1 MLMGILDMIGYIFVA
16 VLLLIVAYV
25 IVERTYSH
33 PLRMSAK
40 DASKAIA
47 RGDINRVVDVRTQ
60 VEWDRGHF
68 PGAIHL
74 PLADITETTARAHLD
89 QMDTILVYC
98 NSGTRAR
105 QAAMRLRELGYQSVY
120 YVAETY
126 HEL

>member
-1 MLMGILDMIGYIFVA
+1 MIGYIFV
-16 VLLLIVAYV
+16 LILILIVVYV
-25 IVERTYSH
+25 IVERTYRH
-33 PLRMSAK
+33 PLRISVE
-40 DASKAIA
+40 DASQAIA
-47 RGDINRVVDVRTQ
+47 SGEINRIVDVRTQ
-60 VEWDRGHF
+60 TEWDRGHF

-98 NSGTRAR
+98 NTGTRAR
-105 QAAMRLRELGYQSVY
+105 QAALKLQSLGYPSVY

>member
-1 MLMGILDMIGYIFVA
+1 MKLLDMLGYIFVA
-16 VLLLIVAYV
+16 LLVLIVVYV

-40 DASKAIA
+40 DAAKGIA
-47 RGDINRVVDVRTQ
+47 SGDINRVVDVRTQ

-68 PGAIHL
+68 PGAIHI
-74 PLADITETTARAHLD
+74 PLADITESTARANLD

-105 QAAMRLRELGYQSVY
+105 QAAMKLRDLGYPSVY

>member
-1 MLMGILDMIGYIFVA
+1 MLMRLLDMIGYIFVA
-16 VLLLIVAYV
+16 VLVLIVVYV

-40 DASKAIA
+40 DAATAIA

-74 PLADITETTARAHLD
+74 PLADITESTARAHLD
-89 QMDTILVYC
+89 QMDSILVYC

-105 QAAMRLRELGYQSVY
+105 QAATRLRELGYPSVY

>member
-1 MLMGILDMIGYIFVA
+1 MKLLDMLGYIFVA
-16 VLLLIVAYV
+16 LLVLIVVYV

-33 PLRMSAK
+33 PLRMSVK
-40 DASKAIA
+40 DAAKGIA
-47 RGDINRVVDVRTQ
+47 SGDINRVVDVRTQ

-68 PGAIHL
+68 PGAIHI
-74 PLADITETTARAHLD
+74 PLADITESTARAHLD

-105 QAAMRLRELGYQSVY
+105 QAAMKLRDLGYPSVY

>member
-1 MLMGILDMIGYIFVA
+1 MFGTILDGIGYIFIG
-16 VLLLIVAYV
+16 LLMLI
-25 IVERTYSH
+25 IVYIIIERMYRH
-33 PLRMSAK
+33 PLRMPIK

-47 RGDINRVVDVRTQ
+47 SGDINRVVDVRTQ
-60 VEWDRGHF
+60 IEWDRGHF

-74 PLADITETTARAHLD
+74 PLAEITETTAREHLD

-105 QAAMRLRELGYQSVY
+105 QAATRLRNMGYPSVY